1 MDSNFELQDDKL
13 QVRINKNLKDTFK
26 KKASKNKD
34 DMAELIRGWILDYL
48 EVKPSEVK
56 KAIWL
61 HRLEPE
67 MDDLFEETHKIFD
80 RMMAGYEDVDEDI
93 EYIAQKLNEDKMHI
107 WNLQDIERV
116 IMKGQWNFGEWE
128 EGE

>member
-1 MDSNFELQDDKL
+1 MDKYLQIRIDEKTKEL
-13 QVRINKNLKDTFK
+13 FK
-26 KKASKNKD
+26 RKAQMNKD
-34 DMAELIRGWILDYL
+34 DMSILVRGWIEDYL
-48 EVKPSEVK
+48 EAKPEEVK

-80 RMMAGYEDVDEDI
+80 HMMAGYEDVDEDI
-93 EYIAQKLNEDKMHI
+93 EYIAQKLNEDKMYI